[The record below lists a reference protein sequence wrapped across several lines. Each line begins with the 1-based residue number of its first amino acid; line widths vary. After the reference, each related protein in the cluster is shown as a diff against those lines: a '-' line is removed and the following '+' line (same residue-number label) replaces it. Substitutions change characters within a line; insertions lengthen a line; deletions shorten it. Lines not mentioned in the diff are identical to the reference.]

1 MSSNYFFSAIDE
13 SLITSNNSLSMFL
26 NNLKNYSLD
35 QKNHIFVIQAPL
47 ANNKYIYTYKDVV
60 IVLIAKKKIAFI
72 NFGDTDSFETFREDF
87 IEDLNAISDKYEYK
101 SKIGRPRDWKTIFK
115 NFSLDELVSNDIQNF
130 VKNIE
135 ISSEREQR
143 LSELIISLL
152 TGSINDIEKIDGLNI
167 QDNILDKIKK
177 KIILFDSNQT
187 NFLYQNKNQK
197 KIIIQGLSGTGKTE
211 LLLHKLKELYLES
224 DNNRIFFTCNNKIL
238 AESLR
243 NRIPRFFNFMQV
255 SQQIDWDNR
264 LWCNH
269 AWGSG
274 KNKNSGLYSFI
285 CHFYGIPFLNYAQE
299 SSFSKICSMAI
310 EQIKSNSDNLNKY
323 AFDYILIDESQDFG
337 ESFFELCSLVT
348 KHKIYIAGDI
358 FQSIFGE
365 QKIYDHVDY
374 LLNQCYRTDPKT
386 LMFSHGLSMGL
397 FESEK
402 LQWLTDQQWEQYGYI
417 FQKNNNRY
425 IFTREPI
432 RRFEDLKDNDN
443 SIHIENIKELN
454 NSQISDKIVELIM
467 DIKSKYP
474 SAQPDDIAII
484 FLEQNRRYNSEMLNY
499 IRYTLE
505 EKGIDWP
512 INPAFESKQQLTG
525 YLSITNFNHVKGLE
539 FPFVICISPYEVTA
553 DLRKRNAIYMAMTRS
568 FLHSSLLMPVSTD
581 NFFLY
586 SRGLN
591 EINST
596 KRMTIEEPNEENKNR
611 IREINIQ
618 FDGSHSFKD
627 IVIEILDSFPKS
639 SSITDKDREWCIQGV
654 LRSLGET
661 YDKNA
666 IKSHL
671 KPLIDYI
678 QGERN
683 ES

>member
-47 ANNKYIYTYKDVV
+47 TNNKYIYTYKDVV

-474 SAQPDDIAII
+474 SVQPDDIAII

>member
-1 MSSNYFFSAIDE
+1 
-13 SLITSNNSLSMFL
+13 
-26 NNLKNYSLD
+26 
-35 QKNHIFVIQAPL
+35 
-47 ANNKYIYTYKDVV
+47 
-60 IVLIAKKKIAFI
+60 
-72 NFGDTDSFETFREDF
+72 
-87 IEDLNAISDKYEYK
+87 
-101 SKIGRPRDWKTIFK
+101 
-115 NFSLDELVSNDIQNF
+115 
-130 VKNIE
+130 
-135 ISSEREQR
+135 
-143 LSELIISLL
+143 
-152 TGSINDIEKIDGLNI
+152 
-167 QDNILDKIKK
+167 
-177 KIILFDSNQT
+177 
-187 NFLYQNKNQK
+187 
-197 KIIIQGLSGTGKTE
+197 
-211 LLLHKLKELYLES
+211 
-224 DNNRIFFTCNNKIL
+224 
-238 AESLR
+238 
-243 NRIPRFFNFMQV
+243 
-255 SQQIDWDNR
+255 
-264 LWCNH
+264 
-269 AWGSG
+269 
-274 KNKNSGLYSFI
+274 
-285 CHFYGIPFLNYAQE
+285 
-299 SSFSKICSMAI
+299 MAI

-474 SAQPDDIAII
+474 SVQPDDIAII

-678 QGERN
+678 QGE
-683 ES
+683 

>member
-1 MSSNYFFSAIDE
+1 M
-13 SLITSNNSLSMFL
+13 
-26 NNLKNYSLD
+26 
-35 QKNHIFVIQAPL
+35 IQAPL

-474 SAQPDDIAII
+474 SVQPDNIAII

>member
-1 MSSNYFFSAIDE
+1 MQ
-13 SLITSNNSLSMFL
+13 ITN
-26 NNLKNYSLD
+26 
-35 QKNHIFVIQAPL
+35 
-47 ANNKYIYTYKDVV
+47 IYTYKDVV

-474 SAQPDDIAII
+474 SVQPDDIAII

>member
-1 MSSNYFFSAIDE
+1 MGLFK
-13 SLITSNNSLSMFL
+13 LGT
-26 NNLKNYSLD
+26 
-35 QKNHIFVIQAPL
+35 
-47 ANNKYIYTYKDVV
+47 
-60 IVLIAKKKIAFI
+60 
-72 NFGDTDSFETFREDF
+72 
-87 IEDLNAISDKYEYK
+87 
-101 SKIGRPRDWKTIFK
+101 RP
-115 NFSLDELVSNDIQNF
+115 
-130 VKNIE
+130 
-135 ISSEREQR
+135 
-143 LSELIISLL
+143 
-152 TGSINDIEKIDGLNI
+152 
-167 QDNILDKIKK
+167 
-177 KIILFDSNQT
+177 NQT

-443 SIHIENIKELN
+443 SIHIENIKKLN

-474 SAQPDDIAII
+474 SVQPDDIAII

>member
-1 MSSNYFFSAIDE
+1 
-13 SLITSNNSLSMFL
+13 
-26 NNLKNYSLD
+26 
-35 QKNHIFVIQAPL
+35 
-47 ANNKYIYTYKDVV
+47 V

-474 SAQPDDIAII
+474 SVQPDDIAII

>member
-1 MSSNYFFSAIDE
+1 
-13 SLITSNNSLSMFL
+13 
-26 NNLKNYSLD
+26 
-35 QKNHIFVIQAPL
+35 
-47 ANNKYIYTYKDVV
+47 IYTYKDVV

-474 SAQPDDIAII
+474 SVQPDDIAII

>member
-1 MSSNYFFSAIDE
+1 
-13 SLITSNNSLSMFL
+13 
-26 NNLKNYSLD
+26 
-35 QKNHIFVIQAPL
+35 
-47 ANNKYIYTYKDVV
+47 
-60 IVLIAKKKIAFI
+60 
-72 NFGDTDSFETFREDF
+72 
-87 IEDLNAISDKYEYK
+87 DKYEYK

-474 SAQPDDIAII
+474 SVQPDDIAII

>member
-1 MSSNYFFSAIDE
+1 MQ
-13 SLITSNNSLSMFL
+13 ITN
-26 NNLKNYSLD
+26 
-35 QKNHIFVIQAPL
+35 I
-47 ANNKYIYTYKDVV
+47 YIYTYKDVV

-474 SAQPDDIAII
+474 SVQPDDIAII

>member
-1 MSSNYFFSAIDE
+1 
-13 SLITSNNSLSMFL
+13 
-26 NNLKNYSLD
+26 
-35 QKNHIFVIQAPL
+35 
-47 ANNKYIYTYKDVV
+47 
-60 IVLIAKKKIAFI
+60 KKKIAFI

-474 SAQPDDIAII
+474 SVQPDDIAII

>member
-1 MSSNYFFSAIDE
+1 
-13 SLITSNNSLSMFL
+13 
-26 NNLKNYSLD
+26 
-35 QKNHIFVIQAPL
+35 
-47 ANNKYIYTYKDVV
+47 
-60 IVLIAKKKIAFI
+60 
-72 NFGDTDSFETFREDF
+72 
-87 IEDLNAISDKYEYK
+87 
-101 SKIGRPRDWKTIFK
+101 PRDWKTIFK

-474 SAQPDDIAII
+474 SVQPDDIAII

>member
-1 MSSNYFFSAIDE
+1 
-13 SLITSNNSLSMFL
+13 
-26 NNLKNYSLD
+26 
-35 QKNHIFVIQAPL
+35 
-47 ANNKYIYTYKDVV
+47 
-60 IVLIAKKKIAFI
+60 LIAKKKIAFI

-474 SAQPDDIAII
+474 SVQPDDIAII